1 MRARGLSVLLALA
14 ALPAIALET
23 TQWPPPPEAE
33 ARMRELQQAIIARDS
48 TPAEREQAREE
59 LANLL
64 KSPAGQAR
72 GRTPDEKPVRAAR
85 AAIQPYP
92 SVVAPAYV
100 APAPPPPGGVAQ
112 VEVVVPPKPIVIP
125 QTGAALTPSGK
136 FAIDPRTGH
145 VLHETPGGYVDPRT
159 GRFSPR

>member
-1 MRARGLSVLLALA
+1 
-14 ALPAIALET
+14 
-23 TQWPPPPEAE
+23 
-33 ARMRELQQAIIARDS
+33 
-48 TPAEREQAREE
+48 
-59 LANLL
+59 
-64 KSPAGQAR
+64 
-72 GRTPDEKPVRAAR
+72 
-85 AAIQPYP
+85 
-92 SVVAPAYV
+92 
-100 APAPPPPGGVAQ
+100 VAQ